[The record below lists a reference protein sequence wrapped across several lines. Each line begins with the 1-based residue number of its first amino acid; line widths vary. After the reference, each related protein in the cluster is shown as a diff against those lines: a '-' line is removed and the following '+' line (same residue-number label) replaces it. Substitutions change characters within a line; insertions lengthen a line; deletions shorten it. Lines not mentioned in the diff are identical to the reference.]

1 MLRLHLQKAPCGCPH
16 SLLSKAVTR
25 IESQIP
31 SKFAQNALYAILS
44 LSIVNLYPYFYH
56 RSTSRLSP
64 FTAKADISHTVI
76 CFPSVDRKK
85 VSGWFFTPSFRYN
98 QLRITPILRNKM
110 LLSVVVFAKHMLG
123 LP

>member
-1 MLRLHLQKAPCGCPH
+1 MLRLHLQKAACEHLH
-16 SLLSKAVTR
+16 SLLSEAVTR
-25 IESQIP
+25 IQSQIP
-31 SKFAQNALYAILS
+31 SKFAQNALYAILN
-44 LSIVNLYPYFYH
+44 LSIVNLCPYFYH

-76 CFPSVDRKK
+76 CFSSVDRKK

-98 QLRITPILRNKM
+98 QLRISPILRNKM
-110 LLSVVVFAKHMLG
+110 LLSVVVFAKDMHG